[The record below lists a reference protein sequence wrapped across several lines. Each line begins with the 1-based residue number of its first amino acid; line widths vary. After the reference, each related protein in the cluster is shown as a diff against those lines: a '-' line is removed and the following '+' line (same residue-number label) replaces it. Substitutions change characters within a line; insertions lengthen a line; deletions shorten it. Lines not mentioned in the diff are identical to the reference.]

1 MIRYIPIQS
10 ISFKHI
16 KPLVNL
22 HALNNAYILTIVNV
36 QKKIIGA
43 HSIQNNKILKKI
55 SDNGEIYMP
64 CPKADNPFLIPTK

>member
-36 QKKIIGA
+36 QKK
-43 HSIQNNKILKKI
+43 SLVLTLSKITRYLKKFPI
-55 SDNGEIYMP
+55 MVKYI
-64 CPKADNPFLIPTK
+64 CPVQKQIILF